1 MTATSTFNTR
11 ALDALVLV
19 ALFVAVWQG
28 LYEYAGDAAITS
40 PLTTLGYASSLVKTS
55 NFWGH
60 AQATLVAF
68 LYSLA
73 ISIALG
79 VALGLVLGFQRFAG
93 DVAEPILVALYT
105 IPKVTLYPLI
115 LLIFGLGVSAKVA
128 FGVIHGVIPIILFTL
143 NAVKNINPVLI
154 RTGRVMRLS
163 VWQTVS
169 TVLAPAVM
177 PELITGMRVGFS
189 LTMLGVL
196 IGEMFASQ
204 RGLGFLIINGISMQN
219 VRMTMAVILI
229 VVVFAIAANGLLLA
243 FDRRMRRG
251 CLLRRLRGLG
261 GRLDRAE
268 AFAHRI
274 PFVCANAAE
283 RVAHRHAGIE
293 NRVAALLLHFAQHRV
308 AGADHGLEQHAR
320 HDHEP
325 VAHPARLVEGDLRAL
340 AFPHIV
346 EEARALDELRYGS
359 DLFHGLRRL
368 DKGHVGAGFERRIGT
383 ADRFFEAQHGAR
395 IRARDDHEIRIRP
408 RRDRRAHLREILV
421 KRHDHLVVEMAAL
434 LREALILDMQ

>member
-1 MTATSTFNTR
+1 MTQASSSLNSR
-11 ALDALVLV
+11 VLDGLVLI
-19 ALFVAVWQG
+19 ALALAMWQG

-40 PLTTLGYASSLVKTS
+40 PVTTFNFAASLVKTS

-60 AQATLVAF
+60 VQATLVAF

-73 ISIALG
+73 ISIVLG
-79 VALGLVLGFQRFAG
+79 VVLGLVFGFQRFAG

-154 RTGRVMRLS
+154 RTGRVMRLTP
-163 VWQTVS
+163 WQTAS
-169 TVLAPAVM
+169 TVLVPAIM

-204 RGLGFLIINGISMQN
+204 RGLGFLIINGISMHN

-251 CLLRRLRGLG
+251 
-261 GRLDRAE
+261 
-268 AFAHRI
+268 
-274 PFVCANAAE
+274 
-283 RVAHRHAGIE
+283 
-293 NRVAALLLHFAQHRV
+293 
-308 AGADHGLEQHAR
+308 
-320 HDHEP
+320 
-325 VAHPARLVEGDLRAL
+325 
-340 AFPHIV
+340 
-346 EEARALDELRYGS
+346 
-359 DLFHGLRRL
+359 
-368 DKGHVGAGFERRIGT
+368 
-383 ADRFFEAQHGAR
+383 
-395 IRARDDHEIRIRP
+395 
-408 RRDRRAHLREILV
+408 
-421 KRHDHLVVEMAAL
+421 
-434 LREALILDMQ
+434 

>member
-1 MTATSTFNTR
+1 MTREATSVLNGR

-19 ALFVAVWQG
+19 GLTLAIWQG

-40 PLTTLGYASSLVKTS
+40 PLTTFGFAASLVKTS

-79 VALGLVLGFQRFAG
+79 VVLGLTLGFQRFAG

-143 NAVKNINPVLI
+143 NAVKNINPMLI
-154 RTGRVMRLS
+154 RTSRVMRLS
-163 VWQTVS
+163 SWQTIS
-169 TVLAPAVM
+169 TMLAPAVM
-177 PELITGMRVGFS
+177 PELITGIRVGFS

-204 RGLGFLIINGISMQN
+204 RGLGFLIINGISMHN

-243 FDRRMRRG
+243 FDKRMHRG
-251 CLLRRLRGLG
+251 
-261 GRLDRAE
+261 
-268 AFAHRI
+268 
-274 PFVCANAAE
+274 
-283 RVAHRHAGIE
+283 
-293 NRVAALLLHFAQHRV
+293 
-308 AGADHGLEQHAR
+308 
-320 HDHEP
+320 
-325 VAHPARLVEGDLRAL
+325 
-340 AFPHIV
+340 
-346 EEARALDELRYGS
+346 
-359 DLFHGLRRL
+359 
-368 DKGHVGAGFERRIGT
+368 
-383 ADRFFEAQHGAR
+383 
-395 IRARDDHEIRIRP
+395 
-408 RRDRRAHLREILV
+408 
-421 KRHDHLVVEMAAL
+421 
-434 LREALILDMQ
+434 

>member
-1 MTATSTFNTR
+1 MTREATSVLNGR

-19 ALFVAVWQG
+19 GLTLAIWQG

-40 PLTTLGYASSLVKTS
+40 PLTTFGFAASLVKTS

-79 VALGLVLGFQRFAG
+79 VVLGLTLGFQRFAG

-143 NAVKNINPVLI
+143 NAVKNINPMLI
-154 RTGRVMRLS
+154 RTSRVMRLS
-163 VWQTVS
+163 SWQTIS
-169 TVLAPAVM
+169 TMLAPAVM
-177 PELITGMRVGFS
+177 PELITGIRVGFS

-204 RGLGFLIINGISMQN
+204 RGLGFLIINGISMHN

-229 VVVFAIAANGLLLA
+229 VMVFAIAANGLLLA
-243 FDRRMRRG
+243 FDKRMHRG
-251 CLLRRLRGLG
+251 
-261 GRLDRAE
+261 
-268 AFAHRI
+268 
-274 PFVCANAAE
+274 
-283 RVAHRHAGIE
+283 
-293 NRVAALLLHFAQHRV
+293 
-308 AGADHGLEQHAR
+308 
-320 HDHEP
+320 
-325 VAHPARLVEGDLRAL
+325 
-340 AFPHIV
+340 
-346 EEARALDELRYGS
+346 
-359 DLFHGLRRL
+359 
-368 DKGHVGAGFERRIGT
+368 
-383 ADRFFEAQHGAR
+383 
-395 IRARDDHEIRIRP
+395 
-408 RRDRRAHLREILV
+408 
-421 KRHDHLVVEMAAL
+421 
-434 LREALILDMQ
+434 